1 MKKSSTAT
9 NHAIGVILKAAQ
21 FAAHKHRDKKRKG
34 KDKTPYINH
43 PIEVAHIL
51 YAEGGISDPEIIAAA
66 LLHDTIEDSQT
77 TYDELRGQF
86 GARIADI
93 VVEVTDTK
101 FLDPRTRKKLQS
113 VKAGQASAA
122 GQQIKIAD
130 KICNLRDILGSPP
143 VDWTLAKKHEYFDDA
158 KLVVD
163 EVRDANPALATRFDK
178 LYAHWTRRL
187 PGIAKSQPSK
197 PKEQSKVAR
206 PVQLKLN
213 ARNMTI
219 KELAEAIK
227 EILDKA

>member
-1 MKKSSTAT
+1 M
-9 NHAIGVILKAAQ
+9 
-21 FAAHKHRDKKRKG
+21 
-34 KDKTPYINH
+34 
-43 PIEVAHIL
+43 
-51 YAEGGISDPEIIAAA
+51 
-66 LLHDTIEDSQT
+66 
-77 TYDELRGQF
+77 
-86 GARIADI
+86 
-93 VVEVTDTK
+93 
-101 FLDPRTRKKLQS
+101 
-113 VKAGQASAA
+113 
-122 GQQIKIAD
+122 KIAD

-143 VDWTLAKKHEYFDDA
+143 VKWSLKRKQKYFDDA

-163 EVRDANPALATRFDK
+163 EVRDANPALAGRFDR